1 MTPDE
6 QTFTHPQTKHYV
18 VEHLDNE
25 LEAWSKLEYL
35 TIARECAPSR
45 DTPHSQMP
53 HSPSFHLTSLP
64 EELYN
69 KLPKE
74 LKWHGNLHATMD
86 EVIQLPGLKS
96 EEVCLLDPRADKDMA
111 PEDGDVFRWF
121 VFGGILEVKRGQ
133 NVGDDPPRDRTAELR
148 KYGFTGRRLG
158 PVQMTTDTAVR
169 VTRLVV
175 EQKIP
180 LNEIP
185 FVDFPELK
193 ISKNETT
200 EMPFRYVKNEDGTP
214 VMPEGMVDLIKEDS
228 NKGFTDM
235 M

>member
-1 MTPDE
+1 MTPSE
-6 QTFTHPQTKHYV
+6 QTFTHPPTKHYV
-18 VEHLDNE
+18 VEHLDKE

-35 TIARECAPSR
+35 SIAHECIPPR
-45 DTPHSQMP
+45 DTPHEQMP
-53 HSPSFHLTSLP
+53 QSPNFHITSLP
-64 EELYN
+64 EELFH

-86 EVIQLPGLKS
+86 EVVQLPGIDS
-96 EEVCLLDPRADKDMA
+96 AEVCLLDPKADRDMA
-111 PEDGDVFRWF
+111 PEDGEAFRWF
-121 VFGGILEVKRGQ
+121 VFGGIL
-133 NVGDDPPRDRTAELR
+133 GDDPPRDRTAELR

-180 LNEIP
+180 LDEIP

-214 VMPEGMVDLIKEDS
+214 VMPEGMIDLIKEDS

>member
-1 MTPDE
+1 MTPE
-6 QTFTHPQTKHYV
+6 SSYTPPLTTQYV
-18 VEHLDNE
+18 VEHLDKE
-25 LEAWSKLEYL
+25 LESWSKLEYL
-35 TIARECAPSR
+35 SIARECIPPPT
-45 DTPHSQMP
+45 TPDSQIP
-53 HSPSFHLTSLP
+53 QSPNFHLTSLP

-69 KLPKE
+69 NLPKE
-74 LKWHGNLHATMD
+74 LKWAGNIHATMD
-86 EVIQLPGLKS
+86 EVVALPGLKS
-96 EEVCLLDPRADKDMA
+96 SEVCLLDPKADKDMA
-111 PEDGDVFRWF
+111 PEDGETFRWF
-121 VFGGILEVKRGQ
+121 VFGGIL
-133 NVGDDPPRDRTAELR
+133 GDDPPRDRTAELR

-158 PVQMTTDTAVR
+158 PIQMTTDTAVR

-175 EQKIP
+175 EKKIP

-193 ISKNETT
+193 ISKNEAT

-214 VMPEGMVDLIKEDS
+214 VMPEGMIDLIKEDS